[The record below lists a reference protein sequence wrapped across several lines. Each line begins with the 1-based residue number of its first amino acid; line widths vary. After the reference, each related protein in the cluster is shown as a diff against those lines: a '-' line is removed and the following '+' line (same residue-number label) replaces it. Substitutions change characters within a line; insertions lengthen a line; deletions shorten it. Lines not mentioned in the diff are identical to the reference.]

1 MNTNNSISNAIKQLL
16 EINVNSLKTFERIN
30 EAVTTD
36 EKNVPLEI
44 LTPDGTKTVHVPSFG
59 FMKRELERLDT
70 NLKALSG
77 LGTGGTRVQLADGSF
92 QTVITSTLK
101 TPAKDVTS
109 LARPISFATKTNYF
123 FEDFLNPLMTI
134 NLDVTGQ
141 VPVETEQVLVRRY
154 IFDST
159 SPLSV
164 DYFNENYRNESNVD
178 YATTVANLTNLNIPH
193 LVDEEVRMMPYR
205 TIQYTGKFDVL
216 SINDSQKDVIVNGT
230 TQKKTI
236 KLYTLDKLTYTD
248 SAKFLKETEVL
259 KVGDELIVNSE
270 NRNTRYRIAKVDGAT
285 RQVELELVEG
295 YEPIRIGASILSVYK
310 NPEANLSVELNV
322 GFNERMLI
330 FVKPIDPISKMTA
343 ENWSPGVGLYSN
355 ELVYVKP
362 DGNATTLADFYR
374 DEVADFGRFIK
385 SLKDDSIPPST
396 QGVQPDAPVLNP
408 TNFSVVQ
415 INKHM
420 TDSDAANKI
429 KKLSADKVSSEETIK
444 KLDDTIYKKRS
455 EIATKKYNSTIEA
468 DKDKSELNTL
478 IEQRTAEAR
487 LYGSIVNQIQS
498 LSTDTNVVNVAP
510 KYRVRGFWT
519 VPAAKQVAETIDQQV
534 VQFVVQYRYI
544 STSGKSPEVTQIPF
558 TETATEKTAIFSNW
572 NEMKTN
578 VRDRARNEMGKFVWL
593 DPAVED
599 GQAVNFNQLDIA
611 INQGESVEIR
621 IKSVSEAG
629 FPANP
634 MMSDWSAPIRIDFPV
649 GQVDTTDLQ
658 ALVNKNIAEAAKVQL
673 TDELLAQGVYNH
685 VAGSF
690 TANEKYYAHT
700 AIDIASG
707 FLSAEQK
714 PISVFDKIAELQQQI
729 LFLQEQIAAAKGEL
743 LVKLIDASGTVT
755 MIQNNTVNQIFAG
768 YYTDEVA
775 ELTVKKGH
783 IVTKTFKLVLENT
796 KATTLELIAR
806 ISGDRF
812 APAYKSLGATA
823 TETINGFGNPLND
836 KGAIAVDGKIAGDTY
851 YTTEANYDLVPVQYQ
866 NLAANDLTN
875 LDLVHELPYQSA
887 QRRGQFI
894 YSRYMDVSNKE
905 ALYIVEPMVTG
916 ISSLT
921 EYEYGLKY
929 ANFEDA
935 TPPTLLLADGDA
947 DTADFIWAGTFGRSA
962 AGNVEPYDLSA
973 VKLNK
978 DLVDVVTLNTIGST
992 NYNTGIY
999 MHKDHPDLQGLYV
1012 DFRTNALDSSAVTDS
1027 ELQASV
1033 KALVDNAIYTM
1044 PIPATIETGG
1054 VYSIYDPNNI
1064 GSSNVNSKKQLAF
1077 MQMSNMIAAG
1087 DRSFKM
1093 SFDANDQY
1101 LLGGRS
1107 CGAFLFL
1114 APTNVSTFSVD
1125 GDNKQSSKKIFY
1137 GENNSVAIDV
1147 VFQYRMTDYAGNDPA
1162 TDTGRIA
1169 GQTGLGIS
1177 NVTYTK
1183 KIGIDI
1189 FDRYDAQFSFDLEV
1203 FARYSAKGKN
1213 LNSVRAAQLVR

>member
-44 LTPDGTKTVHVPSFG
+44 LTPEGTKTVHVPSFG
-59 FMKRELERLDT
+59 FMKRELERLDA

-77 LGTGGTRVQLADGSF
+77 LGNGSTKVKLADGSF

-109 LARPISFATKTNYF
+109 LVRPISFATKTNYF
-123 FEDFLNPLMTI
+123 FEDFLNPLLTLNI
-134 NLDVTGQ
+134 DVTGQ
-141 VPVETEQVLVRRY
+141 VPVETEQVLVKRY

-164 DYFNENYRNESNVD
+164 DYFNENFRNENAID
-178 YATTVANLTNLNIPH
+178 YATTVTNLANLNIPH

-205 TIQYTGKFDVL
+205 NIQYSGKFDVV
-216 SINDSQKDVIVNGT
+216 SIIDSQKDVIINGA
-230 TQKKTI
+230 TQKKNI
-236 KLYTLDKLTYTD
+236 KLYTLDQLTYTD
-248 SAKFLKETEVL
+248 SAKFLKDTEVL

-270 NRNTRYRIAKVDGAT
+270 NKNTRYRILKIDGAS

-295 YEPIRIGASILSVYK
+295 YEAIKLGTDILAVYK

-330 FVKPIDPISKMTA
+330 FIKPIDPISKMTA

-355 ELVYVKP
+355 ELVYIKP

-374 DEVADFGRFIK
+374 EEVADFGRFIK

-396 QGVQPDAPVLNP
+396 QGVQPDAPILNA

-415 INKHM
+415 INKHL

-429 KKLSADKVSSEETIK
+429 KKLSSDKVSSEETIK

-455 EIATKKYNSTIEA
+455 EIATKKYSSNIEA
-468 DKDKSELNTL
+468 DKDKSELSTL
-478 IEQRTAEAR
+478 VEQRASEAK

-498 LSTDTNVVNVAP
+498 LSTDSNVTNTTP
-510 KYRVRGFWT
+510 KYRVRGFWA
-519 VPAAKQVAETIDQQV
+519 VPTAKKVAETIDQEV
-534 VQFVVQYRYI
+534 VQFIVQYRYI
-544 STSGKSPEVTQIPF
+544 STSGKAPEVTQIPF
-558 TETATEKTAIFSNW
+558 TETTSEKTAIFSNW

-578 VRDRARNEMGKFVWL
+578 VRDRARNDAGKFIWL
-593 DPAVED
+593 TPAVED
-599 GQAVNFNQLDIA
+599 GQAVNFNQLDVA

-634 MMSDWSAPIRIDFPV
+634 ILSDWSAPIIVDFPI

-658 ALVNKNIAEAAKVQL
+658 ALVNQNIAEAAKVQL
-673 TDELLAQGVYNH
+673 TEELIAGGVYTH

-690 TANEKYYAHT
+690 TANERYYAHT
-700 AIDIASG
+700 ATDIASG

-729 LFLQEQIAAAKGEL
+729 LSLQEQIAAAKGEL
-743 LVKLIDASGTVT
+743 LVKLIAEDGTVT
-755 MIQNNTVNQIFAG
+755 MIQNNTVNQVFAG
-768 YYTDEVA
+768 YYVDEVA

-806 ISGDRF
+806 ISGERT

-823 TETINGFGNPLND
+823 TETINGFGNPIND
-836 KGAIAVDGKIAGDTY
+836 KGSISVDGKIAGDTY
-851 YTTEANYDLVPVQYQ
+851 YTTEGNYDLVPIQYQ
-866 NLAANDLTN
+866 NLSATELTT

-887 QRRGQFI
+887 QRRGQFVH
-894 YSRYMDVSNKE
+894 SRYMDVSNKE
-905 ALYIVEPMVTG
+905 ALYITEPMVGGT
-916 ISSLT
+916 SVLT
-921 EYEYGLKY
+921 EYEYGLSY
-929 ANFEDA
+929 ATFENA
-935 TPPTLLLADGDA
+935 TAPTLLVADGDA
-947 DTADFIWAGTFGRSA
+947 NDTDFIWAGTFGRSTG
-962 AGNVEPYDLSA
+962 GNTEPYDLLTGF
-973 VKLNK
+973 VKEV
-978 DLVDVVTLNTIGST
+978 VDVVALNTIGSV

-999 MHKDHPDLQGLYV
+999 MHKDHPDLQGLYSDYV
-1012 DFRTNALDSSAVTDS
+1012 LNASVANAVTDA

-1077 MQMSNMIAAG
+1077 MQMNGMIAAG

-1114 APTNVSTFSVD
+1114 APININTLSVD
-1125 GDNKQSSKKIFY
+1125 GDNKQGSKKIFY
-1137 GENNSVAIDV
+1137 GENNSVAVDV
-1147 VFQYRMTDYAGNDPA
+1147 VFQYRMTDYAGNDPS
-1162 TDTGRIA
+1162 TDIGRIA

-1177 NVTYTK
+1177 NLTYTK

-1189 FDRYDAQFSFDLEV
+1189 FDKYESEFSFDLEV
-1203 FARYSAKGKN
+1203 FARYNAKGKN

>member
-77 LGTGGTRVQLADGSF
+77 LGTGGTRVKLADGSY

-109 LARPISFATKTNYF
+109 LARPISFGTKSNYF

-141 VPVETEQVLVRRY
+141 VPIETEQVLVKRY

-164 DYFNENYRNESNVD
+164 DYFNENYRNESNID
-178 YATTVANLTNLNIPH
+178 YATVVANLTNENIPH
-193 LVDEEVRMMPYR
+193 LIDEEVRMMPYR
-205 TIQYTGKFDVL
+205 TIQYTGRFDVL
-216 SINDSQKDVIVNGT
+216 SIADSQKDVIVNGV
-230 TQKKTI
+230 TQKKTV

-270 NRNTRYRIAKVDGAT
+270 NRNTRYKIAKVDGAT

-295 YEPIRIGASILSVYK
+295 YEPIRIGAAILAVYK

-322 GFNERMLI
+322 GFNERMLV

-355 ELVYVKP
+355 ELVYLKP

-396 QGVQPDAPVLNP
+396 QGVQPDAPLLNP

-444 KLDDTIYKKRS
+444 KLDDTIYKKRT
-455 EIATKKYNSTIEA
+455 EVATKKYSSTIEA
-468 DKDKSELNTL
+468 DKDKSELSTL
-478 IEQRTAEAR
+478 IEQRTAEAS

-498 LSTDTNVVNVAP
+498 LSTDTNVTNVTP

-593 DPAVED
+593 DPSVED

-634 MMSDWSAPIRIDFPV
+634 IMSDWSAPIRIDFPV

-673 TDELLAQGVYNH
+673 TDELLARGVYNH
-685 VAGSF
+685 VEGSF

-700 AIDIASG
+700 ALDIASG
-707 FLSAEQK
+707 FLSGEQK

-729 LFLQEQIAAAKGEL
+729 LSLQEQIAAAKGEL
-743 LVKLIDASGTVT
+743 LVKLIDDTGTVT

-806 ISGDRF
+806 ISGDRS

-836 KGAIAVDGKIAGDTY
+836 KGTIAVDGKIAGDTY
-851 YTTEANYDLVPVQYQ
+851 YTTEGNYDLVPVQYQ
-866 NLAANDLTN
+866 NLSANELTT

-894 YSRYMDVSNKE
+894 NSRYMDVSNKE

-916 ISSLT
+916 VSSLT
-921 EYEYGLKY
+921 EYEYGLSY
-929 ANFEDA
+929 AGWLQQ
-935 TPPTLLLADGDA
+935 PPILLIADDNA
-947 DTADFIWAGTFGRSA
+947 NSTNFIWAGTFGRHTAVNS
-962 AGNVEPYDLSA
+962 EPYDLSA
-973 VKLNK
+973 GFNRS
-978 DLVDVVTLNTIGST
+978 LVDVVSLNTVGSA
-992 NYNTGIY
+992 NYNAGIY
-999 MHKDHPDLQGLYV
+999 MHKEHPDLEGLFTDYSN
-1012 DFRTNALDSSAVTDS
+1012 NAVALSAITDQ
-1027 ELQASV
+1027 EMQASV
-1033 KALVDNAIYTM
+1033 KALIDNAIYTM

-1064 GSSNVNSKKQLAF
+1064 GSSNAIAKKQLGF
-1077 MQMSNMIAAG
+1077 MQMNGMIAAG

-1114 APTNVSTFSVD
+1114 APTNINTFSVD
-1125 GDNKQSSKKIFY
+1125 GDNKQGSKKIFY
-1137 GENNSVAIDV
+1137 GENNSVAVDV

-1169 GQTGLGIS
+1169 GQTGLGIT
-1177 NVTYTK
+1177 NLTYTK
-1183 KIGIDI
+1183 VIGIDI
-1189 FDRYDAQFSFDLEV
+1189 FDKYDAQFSFDLEV

>member
-30 EAVTTD
+30 EAITTN

-59 FMKRELERLDT
+59 FMTRELERLDA

-77 LGTGGTRVQLADGSF
+77 LGTGGTKVKLADGSY

-109 LARPISFATKTNYF
+109 LARPISFGTKTNYF

-141 VPVETEQVLVRRY
+141 VPIETEQVLVKRF

-164 DYFNENYRNESNVD
+164 DYFNENFRNENAVD
-178 YATTVANLTNLNIPH
+178 YATAFANITSQNIPH

-205 TIQYTGKFDVL
+205 NIQYTGRFDVL
-216 SINDSQKDVIVNGT
+216 SITDSQKDIIVNGV
-230 TQKKTI
+230 TQKKTV

-270 NRNTRYRIAKVDGAT
+270 NRNTRYRVVKIDGAS
-285 RQVELELVEG
+285 RQVELELAEG
-295 YEPIRIGASILSVYK
+295 YEPIRIGAGVLAVYK
-310 NPEANLSVELNV
+310 NPEANLSVEINV

-330 FVKPIDPISKMTA
+330 FIKPIDPISKMTA

-355 ELVYVKP
+355 ELVYLKP

-374 DEVADFGRFIK
+374 EEVADFGRFIK

-396 QGVQPDAPVLNP
+396 QGVQPDAPVLNAS
-408 TNFSVVQ
+408 NFSVVQ
-415 INKHM
+415 INKHL

-455 EIATKKYNSTIEA
+455 EIATKKYNSNIEA
-468 DKDKSELNTL
+468 DKDKSELSTL
-478 IEQRTAEAR
+478 IEQRSSEAK
-487 LYGSIVNQIQS
+487 LYGSIVAQIQS
-498 LSTDTNVVNVAP
+498 LSVDTNVSTVAP
-510 KYRVRGFWT
+510 KYRVRGFWE
-519 VPAAKQVAETIDQQV
+519 VPTAKKVAETIDQEV

-544 STSGKSPEVTQIPF
+544 STSGKAPEVTQIPF

-578 VRDRARNEMGKFVWL
+578 VRDRARNEAGKFVWL
-593 DPAVED
+593 TPAVED
-599 GQAVNFNQLDIA
+599 GQAVNFNQLDIS

-634 MMSDWSAPIRIDFPV
+634 IMSDWSAPITIDFPI

-658 ALVNKNIAEAAKVQL
+658 ALIQQNIAEAAKV
-673 TDELLAQGVYNH
+673 ELSEELIAQGIYTH
-685 VAGSF
+685 VGGSF
-690 TANEKYYAHT
+690 TANEKYYAHS
-700 AIDIASG
+700 ASDIASG

-729 LFLQEQIAAAKGEL
+729 LSLQEQIAAAKGEL
-743 LVKLIDASGTVT
+743 LVKLIAEDGTVT
-755 MIQNNTVNQIFAG
+755 MIQNNTVNKIPAG

-775 ELTVKKGH
+775 QLTVKKGH

-806 ISGDRF
+806 IAGDRN
-812 APAYKSLGATA
+812 APAYKSLGAAA

-836 KGAIAVDGKIAGDTY
+836 KGSIDVDGKIAGDTY
-851 YTTEANYDLVPVQYQ
+851 YTTEGNYDLVPVQYQ
-866 NLAANDLTN
+866 NLSASELST
-875 LDLVHELPYQSA
+875 LDLVHEIPYQSA

-894 YSRYMDVSNKE
+894 HSRYMDVANTE

-921 EYEYGLKY
+921 EYEYGLSY
-929 ANFEDA
+929 ANFEDSNA
-935 TPPTLLLADGDA
+935 PTLLAATGDA
-947 DTADFIWAGTFGRSA
+947 NDTDFIWAGTFGRNTTA
-962 AGNVEPYDLSA
+962 NVEPYDLSTGFG
-973 VKLNK
+973 K
-978 DLVDVVTLNTIGST
+978 DLVDVVSLNTIGAG
-992 NYNTGIY
+992 NYNTGLY
-999 MHKDHPDLQGLYV
+999 LHKDHPDLVGLFTDYTNNVV
-1012 DFRTNALDSSAVTDS
+1012 DTTAVTDA

-1033 KALVDNAIYTM
+1033 KALVDNALYTM

-1054 VYSIYDPNNI
+1054 VYSIYNPNNI
-1064 GSSNVNSKKQLAF
+1064 SSANAKKQLGF
-1077 MQMSNMIAAG
+1077 MQMNGMIAAG

-1114 APTNVSTFSVD
+1114 APTNVSTFKVD
-1125 GDNKQSSKKIFY
+1125 GDNKQGTKKIFY

-1169 GQTGLGIS
+1169 GQTGLGIT

-1183 KIGIDI
+1183 SIGIDI
-1189 FDRYDAQFSFDLEV
+1189 FDKYDSQFSFDLEV
-1203 FARYSAKGKN
+1203 FARYTTKGKN
-1213 LNSVRAAQLVR
+1213 LNSVKAAQLVR